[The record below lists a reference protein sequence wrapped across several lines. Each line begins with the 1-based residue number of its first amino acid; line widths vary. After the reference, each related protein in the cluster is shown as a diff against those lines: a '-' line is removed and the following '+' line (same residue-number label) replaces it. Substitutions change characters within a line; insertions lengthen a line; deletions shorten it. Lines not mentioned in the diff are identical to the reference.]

1 MEMFVPLRG
10 RLRRTNFEGVEIRAA
25 VSENERSLNAKIGY
39 VQVCEIDVTELCEL
53 VFVLTNRSIT
63 NSHFPFSLKCSI
75 LYHLHQ
81 QSPRL

>member
-39 VQVCEIDVTELCEL
+39 VQVCEIDVSELCDV
-53 VFVLTNRSIT
+53 VFVWTNRSIT
-63 NSHFPFSLKCSI
+63 SSHFPFFPKCSI
-75 LYHLHQ
+75 LYRLRQ